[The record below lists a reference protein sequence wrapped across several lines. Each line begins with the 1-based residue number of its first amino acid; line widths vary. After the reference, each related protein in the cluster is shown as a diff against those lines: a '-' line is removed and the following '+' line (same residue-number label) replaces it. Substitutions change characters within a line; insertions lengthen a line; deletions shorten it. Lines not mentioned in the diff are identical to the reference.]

1 MLRALGAA
9 TRREATGIR
18 RGADISAL
26 DSDDWSPAQGD
37 KKSEAQSE
45 AFNRD
50 GSCVDQC
57 FSESS
62 NRCPIGATV
71 ALHESVEFDYFG
83 APAGT

>member
-1 MLRALGAA
+1 VLRALGAA
-9 TRREATGIR
+9 TRREAPGIR

-45 AFNRD
+45 AVNRD
-50 GSCVDQC
+50 GFRVDQC
-57 FSESS
+57 STKSS
-62 NRCPIGATV
+62 YPCRISATV
-71 ALHESVEFDYFG
+71 ALHETVEFDYFG